1 MKPSPP
7 TDPEPVA
14 TPIKKATVSGEKS
27 LSGIAFVALLIW
39 AIRQLMPTK
48 QPTEQ
53 GEPINAGVKLK
64 STRYGRLA
72 ATFSAVISGLEQ
84 TEVSE
89 LTDLPT
95 EAAND
100 DSKPAGE
107 MFQGALSVLFTIA
120 EQATTII
127 SGVDFEFDE
136 KGKAAVIDAALPVL
150 EKHGD
155 TVTSMFGNYMEE
167 AVLGLAVLSLVYSAK
182 KTMAYQK
189 ELLAI
194 EEKKQREQKEK
205 DAA

>member
-1 MKPSPP
+1 MQ
-7 TDPEPVA
+7 DEIENQPELDDW
-14 TPIKKATVSGEKS
+14 GD
-27 LSGIAFVALLIW
+27 
-39 AIRQLMPTK
+39 
-48 QPTEQ
+48 
-53 GEPINAGVKLK
+53 
-64 STRYGRLA
+64 
-72 ATFSAVISGLEQ
+72 FSAVISGLEQ

-95 EAAND
+95 EAVNED
-100 DSKPAGE
+100 NYQPAGE
-107 MFQGALSVLFTIA
+107 MFEGALSVLFTIA
-120 EQATTII
+120 EQATSII

-150 EKHGD
+150 EKHSDSVSSLFGD
-155 TVTSMFGNYMEE
+155 YMQE

-194 EEKKQREQKEK
+194 EEEKQREQKEK

>member
-1 MKPSPP
+1 
-7 TDPEPVA
+7 
-14 TPIKKATVSGEKS
+14 
-27 LSGIAFVALLIW
+27 
-39 AIRQLMPTK
+39 
-48 QPTEQ
+48 
-53 GEPINAGVKLK
+53 
-64 STRYGRLA
+64 
-72 ATFSAVISGLEQ
+72 
-84 TEVSE
+84 
-89 LTDLPT
+89 
-95 EAAND
+95 
-100 DSKPAGE
+100 
-107 MFQGALSVLFTIA
+107 GALSVLFTIA